1 MCGRFTVQA
10 SQEEMVL
17 HFSVR
22 GILYDHRSANNVT
35 PTNEVSAVSALER
48 SDQRILEKFYW
59 GLVPSWSRDMLKAP
73 RMINARCETV
83 FEKNAFR
90 AAIKS
95 RRCLIPATG
104 FYEWN
109 RLTRQPYCFS
119 MKSSQLF
126 ALAGLYEEWTAP
138 DGSPLR
144 SCTILTTEAND
155 LVRPVHE
162 RMPVLIRKSGYG
174 IWLDK
179 HVHSE
184 RDLKPFFQ
192 PWSQA
197 DMDCLAIDKSVVT
210 RQRVLT
216 PKTGT
221 LDL

>member
-22 GILYDHRSANNVT
+22 GLLYDHSPADNVT

-73 RMINARCETV
+73 RMINARSETV

-119 MKSSQLF
+119 MKTSKLF

-155 LVRPVHE
+155 VVRSVHE

-174 IWLDK
+174 VWLDR

-192 PWSQA
+192 PWSA
-197 DMDCLAIDKSVVT
+197 LDMDCLAIDKSVVT

-216 PKTGT
+216 PKTGI